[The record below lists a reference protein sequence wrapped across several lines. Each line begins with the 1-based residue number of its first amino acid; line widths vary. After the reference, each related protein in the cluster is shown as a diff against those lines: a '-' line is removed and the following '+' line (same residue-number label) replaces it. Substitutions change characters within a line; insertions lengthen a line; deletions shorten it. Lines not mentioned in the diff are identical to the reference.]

1 MRTISEEEIRSLKG
15 ATDASYKLGGGVT
28 NFPLLTRVT
37 VSTLSN
43 YASFNIENEETL
55 IPVDVAIEADR
66 RAKTPVIVAAMARTL
81 GFKLVIDDDHPH
93 EARPVTETDAIDL
106 MSEVMDVVRELQA
119 AQASGTLGTAA
130 AKKRIG
136 KEIHEAIRE
145 LKEMLVNIK
154 KG

>member
-15 ATDASYKLGGGVT
+15 TTEASYKLGGGVT
-28 NFPLLTRVT
+28 DFPLLTRVN
-37 VSTLSN
+37 VSTLSK
-43 YASFNIENEETL
+43 YASFNEENSEAL

-66 RAKTPVIVAAMARTL
+66 RAKSPVIVGAMARAL

-119 AQASGTLGTAA
+119 AQVAGTIGTAA